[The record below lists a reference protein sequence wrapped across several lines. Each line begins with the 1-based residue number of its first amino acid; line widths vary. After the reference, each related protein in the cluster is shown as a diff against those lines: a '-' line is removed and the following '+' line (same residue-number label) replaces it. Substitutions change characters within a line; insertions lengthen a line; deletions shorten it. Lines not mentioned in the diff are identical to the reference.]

1 MAQLIDDA
9 ADALERRLFFDD
21 FSARYEALRADSVA
35 WGAIE
40 SERALESGAPPNSPD
55 QEVTVLI
62 AGVRLARQLAAAPAR
77 SGWLDE

>member
-1 MAQLIDDA
+1 MGQLIDDA

-40 SERALESGAPPNSPD
+40 SERGLESGAPPNSP
-55 QEVTVLI
+55 T
-62 AGVRLARQLAAAPAR
+62 RR
-77 SGWLDE
+77 